1 MGMILETL
9 ERLANRLAHRVYS
22 IVFEPHPAQ
31 KRLFE
36 KIHEAIE
43 KERARQR

>member
-9 ERLANRLAHRVYS
+9 ERLANRLARRIYLT
-22 IVFEPHPAQ
+22 VFEPHPAQ

-43 KERARQR
+43 REGAKRR